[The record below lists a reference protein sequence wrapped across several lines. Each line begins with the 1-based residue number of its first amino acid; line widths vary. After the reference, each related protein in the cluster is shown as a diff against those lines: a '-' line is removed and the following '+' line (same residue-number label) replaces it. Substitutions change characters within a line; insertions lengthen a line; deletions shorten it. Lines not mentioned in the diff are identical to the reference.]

1 MAASTVVSPFPS
13 YLVTQLQHHKDPP
26 VMLRIEA
33 LLDAATSGR
42 STGQWRQRSSDQL
55 GTCTATSIAIRQRQ
69 FISVG
74 AAASSFESAAT
85 SGRVGQPAASV
96 PASEPA
102 VAVVAAATAAVAATA
117 TATEVASRATAW
129 GSAPPKLASAT
140 REQATARKLLRL
152 MSPDARRP
160 RVHARR
166 SRTLWWICRGSS
178 QSFA

>member
-1 MAASTVVSPFPS
+1 
-13 YLVTQLQHHKDPP
+13 
-26 VMLRIEA
+26 MLRIEA
-33 LLDAATSGR
+33 MLDAATSGR
-42 STGQWRQRSSDQL
+42 STGLWRQRSSDQL

-69 FISVG
+69 SISVG
-74 AAASSFESAAT
+74 AAARPFESAAT

-102 VAVVAAATAAVAATA
+102 AIAAATAAVAASA

-140 REQATARKLLRL
+140 REQATGRKLLRL

-166 SRTLWWICRGSS
+166 SRTLRWKCRGSS